1 MGKYYP
7 DSLQSDAYKHP
18 LENLNLAKYAWAAT
32 ETVAAD
38 DDGVLVA
45 TATKTTAQVI
55 TTMTKQPP
63 CARNVTVKSGGSAGD
78 LKASKIT
85 VRGTNI
91 AGAEIYEEFDVTVDT
106 ALDATGTKAFKSV
119 TAVEIPAQDGTTATI
134 QVGWGVKYGLPIK
147 LEGQT
152 PMWGYIDGKLEAT
165 APTLV
170 ADADELEKN
179 VVSFN
184 TAPNG
189 KATVFIF
196 AI

>member
-1 MGKYYP
+1 MGRYYP
-7 DSLQSDAYKHP
+7 DALESNVYNRP
-18 LENLNLAKYAWAAT
+18 LENLNVVKYAWAAA

-63 CARNVTVKSGGSAGD
+63 CARNVTVKSGGEAGD

-106 ALDATGTKAFKSV
+106 ALDAAGTKAFKSV
-119 TAVEIPAQDGTTATI
+119 TAVEIPAQDGATATI
-134 QVGWGVKYGLPIK
+134 QVGWGVKYGLPVM
-147 LEGQT
+147 LDGQT

-170 ADADELEKN
+170 TDDNELEKN

>member
-1 MGKYYP
+1 MGRYYP
-7 DSLQSDAYKHP
+7 DVLQSDAYKHP
-18 LENLNLAKYAWAAT
+18 LENMNLAKYAWAAT

-55 TTMTKQPP
+55 TTMTAQPP

-91 AGAEIYEEFDVTVDT
+91 AGDEIYEEFDVTADT
-106 ALDATGTKAFKSV
+106 ALNATGSKAFASV

-152 PMWGYIDGKLEAT
+152 PMWGYIDGTLEAT

-179 VVSFN
+179 VVSFE
-184 TAPNG
+184 TAPSG
-189 KATVFIF
+189 KATLFIF